1 MIFRVSILVVASLAA
16 FAVSPLNTKKRLKK
30 QHSML
35 SGKGCS
41 STQETEELGGEK
53 FGDDISEEDMQNEEE
68 TEVVNTKNL
77 NPNTEIEHSQSPIK
91 ELESRRLTLE
101 RKLLELHSL
110 KEKLSCIAYLQKD
123 LTGKTAEIGKLNFT
137 ISALKA
143 EIKDL
148 QEIIRQGNMGMKQLD
163 MAKQLIEELQRKN
176 GSGSQIKGQIILLEE
191 QLSGFTAIE
200 TSSGDALVKSRL
212 EDIKNIELEVI
223 KKRRRNKELEL
234 EKREIFVKLYAA
246 HAKLSAL
253 SYMTQN
259 KTIGKIS
266 ALRQANGDLANK
278 VNILQKSRF
287 DMVEELVYQRWLNV
301 CLRAEIKEYQTSSR
315 KTSEKEVQKAS
326 DQKTSKI
333 ITQYPDTNSTWS
345 YTSSTD
351 SEEIDSSTIDSSS
364 SSQRSISKNSSTC
377 WRSMDDGSSVVSSP
391 NKSSIGSPADRTGI
405 IRRFS
410 TSMLPSKEF
419 TETMEMPNLTKVR
432 RVSFNA
438 DVEAVSS
445 VKIVLAKSV
454 EGLLDEKG
462 IVSLVPEDRLSVKK
476 GVVESQSALAGEK
489 QEFPLS
495 EASLVEPDQSSGSNR
510 RSIDE
515 NERDARDVSWIEN
528 AQPDGELHPSI
539 SNVIRKENKMESLI
553 NPRIFAFLFF
563 VFVLLLCFL
572 LLSAMIYKS

>member
-53 FGDDISEEDMQNEEE
+53 FGDDISFLQEEDMQNEEE

-148 QEIIRQGNMGMKQLD
+148 QDKAG
-163 MAKQLIEELQRKN
+163 KN

-200 TSSGDALVKSRL
+200 TSSGDALVKNRL

-351 SEEIDSSTIDSSS
+351 SEEIDSGTIDSSS

-445 VKIVLAKSV
+445 VKIVLAKS
-454 EGLLDEKG
+454 
-462 IVSLVPEDRLSVKK
+462 IPEDRLSVKK

-515 NERDARDVSWIEN
+515 NERDAREVSWIEN

>member
-148 QEIIRQGNMGMKQLD
+148 QDKAG
-163 MAKQLIEELQRKN
+163 KN

-200 TSSGDALVKSRL
+200 TSSGDALVKNRL

-351 SEEIDSSTIDSSS
+351 SEEIDSGTIDSSS

-445 VKIVLAKSV
+445 VKIVLAKS
-454 EGLLDEKG
+454 
-462 IVSLVPEDRLSVKK
+462 IPEDRLSVKK

-515 NERDARDVSWIEN
+515 NERDAREVIWIEN

>member
-148 QEIIRQGNMGMKQLD
+148 QDKAG
-163 MAKQLIEELQRKN
+163 KN

-200 TSSGDALVKSRL
+200 TSSGDALVKNRL

-351 SEEIDSSTIDSSS
+351 SEEIDSGTIDSSS

-445 VKIVLAKSV
+445 VKIVLAKS
-454 EGLLDEKG
+454 
-462 IVSLVPEDRLSVKK
+462 IPEDRLSVKK

-515 NERDARDVSWIEN
+515 NERDAREVSWIEN

>member
-148 QEIIRQGNMGMKQLD
+148 QDKAG
-163 MAKQLIEELQRKN
+163 KN

-200 TSSGDALVKSRL
+200 ISSGDALVKNRL

-351 SEEIDSSTIDSSS
+351 SEEIDSGTIDSSS

-445 VKIVLAKSV
+445 VKIVLAKS
-454 EGLLDEKG
+454 
-462 IVSLVPEDRLSVKK
+462 IPEDRLSVKK

-515 NERDARDVSWIEN
+515 NERDAREVIWIEN

>member
-53 FGDDISEEDMQNEEE
+53 FGDDISFLQEEDMQNEEE

-148 QEIIRQGNMGMKQLD
+148 QDKAG
-163 MAKQLIEELQRKN
+163 KN

-200 TSSGDALVKSRL
+200 ISSGDALVKNRL

-351 SEEIDSSTIDSSS
+351 SEEIDSGTIDSSS

-419 TETMEMPNLTKVR
+419 TETMEMPNLTK
-432 RVSFNA
+432 
-438 DVEAVSS
+438 
-445 VKIVLAKSV
+445 
-454 EGLLDEKG
+454 
-462 IVSLVPEDRLSVKK
+462 
-476 GVVESQSALAGEK
+476 
-489 QEFPLS
+489 
-495 EASLVEPDQSSGSNR
+495 
-510 RSIDE
+510 
-515 NERDARDVSWIEN
+515 
-528 AQPDGELHPSI
+528 
-539 SNVIRKENKMESLI
+539 
-553 NPRIFAFLFF
+553 
-563 VFVLLLCFL
+563 
-572 LLSAMIYKS
+572 